1 MEFHFET
8 LKMCSVVAQ
17 YFQKDMPT
25 RFDADPESVIYVAF
39 NLKINQKKM
48 KKMER
53 EYMSMKTKEKEDE
66 IELRVSKK
74 SC

>member
-1 MEFHFET
+1 
-8 LKMCSVVAQ
+8 
-17 YFQKDMPT
+17 MPT
-25 RFDADPESVIYVAF
+25 KFDADPESVIFVAF

-74 SC
+74 LCTVDDFRPIIKILLFYI